1 MKTQILDLGDI
12 KSDLLIFGGP
22 YSNLAATRAVLEKAK
37 ALNIKPSHIICTGD
51 VVAYCAEPEATCQ
64 LIKNSGI
71 SVVMGN
77 CEESLASDSNDCGC
91 GFEPDMLCSVLSE
104 KWYRYAQQNISNDS
118 REWMSTLPTAI
129 EFTCGGKKFRV
140 IHGGV
145 SQINQFIFASTEQK
159 LKRQQFVHLDS
170 DCIIGGHCGL
180 PFGQQVEDKYWLN
193 AGVIGLPANDGT
205 QQGWYLLL
213 KPIKNTIEINW
224 HRLTY
229 PVQQTYASMQQAG
242 LNEYAESLI
251 SGLWPSTDV
260 LPLTEKSA
268 QGQRLDMPDL
278 SLKLT

>member
-1 MKTQILDLGDI
+1 MKVTIPDLGDI

-22 YSNLAATRAVLEKAK
+22 YSNLAATESLLEQANS
-37 ALNIKPSHIICTGD
+37 LEIKPSHIICTGD
-51 VVAYCAEPEATCQ
+51 IVAYCAEPEQTSQ
-64 LIKNSGI
+64 LILNSGM

-91 GFEPDMLCSVLSE
+91 GFEHNMLCSVLSE
-104 KWYRYAQQNISNDS
+104 KWYSYAQQNISNNT
-118 REWMSTLPTAI
+118 REWMSTLPPAI

-145 SQINQFIFASTEQK
+145 DQVNQFIFASTEPT
-159 LKRQQFVHLDS
+159 LKQQQFDKLNI

-180 PFGQQVEDKYWLN
+180 PFGQQLGNKHWLN

-213 KPIKNTIEINW
+213 HPTKNTVEISW
-224 HRLTY
+224 HRLSY
-229 PVQQTYASMQQAG
+229 PVQKSYDSMLQAG
-242 LNEYAESLI
+242 LNEYAESLV
-251 SGLWPSTDV
+251 SGLWPGTDI

-268 QGQRLDMPDL
+268 QGLP
-278 SLKLT
+278 LTIPAVIL